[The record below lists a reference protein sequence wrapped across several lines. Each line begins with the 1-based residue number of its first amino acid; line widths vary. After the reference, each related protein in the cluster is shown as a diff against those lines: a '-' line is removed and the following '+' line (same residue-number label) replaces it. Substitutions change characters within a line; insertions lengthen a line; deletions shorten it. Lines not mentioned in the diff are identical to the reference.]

1 MKRANSDEDEE
12 EVTFIMHTAI
22 IINNQFKYTSGFY
35 RQSHQATSSDQTHYW
50 SLISN
55 LCFSL
60 APWVLAAGQ
69 IKTLTLTGF
78 MDQIYTSINND
89 NHNSF
94 FSAVIPSKTALVLQY
109 CFSTACTASVLL
121 VLHQN
126 CLYCVR
132 TACTASELQYCIS
145 RWDWHSWTFS
155 FFFFVSNYWSE
166 VNLITE
172 CGTRVCSDYSI
183 INNRSQLIVPGLLFF
198 FLVSDQ

>member
-1 MKRANSDEDEE
+1 
-12 EVTFIMHTAI
+12 MHTAI

-35 RQSHQATSSDQTHYW
+35 RQSHQTTSSDQTHYW

-55 LCFSL
+55 LSFSL

-94 FSAVIPSKTALVLQY
+94 FFSSDSQQN
-109 CFSTACTASVLL
+109 CFSTAVLRQDCLYCVRTA

-132 TACTASELQYCIS
+132 TAVLHKLLGLTLLDLQFLLLCLKL
-145 RWDWHSWTFS
+145 
-155 FFFFVSNYWSE
+155 
-166 VNLITE
+166 LIGGEFNHGMRDT
-172 CGTRVCSDYSI
+172 C
-183 INNRSQLIVPGLLFF
+183 LFWLF
-198 FLVSDQ
+198 NHQ